1 VTTYVAVLDGGRRE
15 ESLEVKRLSPG
26 SPSTGSGHGLF
37 EVRLRGRVHVVDA
50 FRHDYGT
57 LSLIVDT
64 ASYSAMLDWRGSHVN
79 VRLRHSTHPLEVLDE
94 RRLRLRR
101 ATGRFEAEGRQAVT
115 SPMPGKVVKVLVRP
129 GDEVRQGQGLVVIEA
144 MKMENEL
151 RSPKDGRVVEVLA
164 AEGQAVEA
172 NAKLCTVE

>member
-1 VTTYVAVLDGGRRE
+1 MSTYVALLEGGKRE
-15 ESLEVKRLSPG
+15 ETLEVKRLSP
-26 SPSTGSGHGLF
+26 GLF

-50 FRHDYGT
+50 YRHDYGT

-64 ASYSAMLDWRGSHVN
+64 ASESAMLDWRGAAKVN
-79 VRLRHSTHPLEVLDE
+79 VRLKHATHAFEILDE

-101 ATGRFEAEGRQAVT
+101 AAGRFAAEGRQAVT
-115 SPMPGKVVKVLVRP
+115 SPMPGKVVKVLVRT
-129 GDEVRQGQGLVVIEA
+129 GDEVRQGQGLVVVEA

-151 RSPKDGRVVEVLA
+151 KSPKDGKVVEVLA

>member
-1 VTTYVAVLDGGRRE
+1 MTTYVALMDGGKRE
-15 ESLEVKRLSPG
+15 ESVEVKRLSE
-26 SPSTGSGHGLF
+26 GLF
-37 EVRLRGRVHVVDA
+37 EVTLRGKVHVVDA

-64 ASYSAMLDWRGSHVN
+64 ASYSAMLDWRGTKVS
-79 VRLRHSTHPLEVLDE
+79 VRLRHATFPLEILDE
-94 RRLRLRR
+94 KKLRMRR
-101 ATGRFEAEGRQAVT
+101 AARKFTVEGRQEVT
-115 SPMPGKVVKVLVRP
+115 SPMPGKVVKVLVRA
-129 GDEVRQGQGLVVIEA
+129 GDEVKQGQGLVVVEA

-151 RSPKDGRVVEVLA
+151 KSPKDGKVVEVLA